1 MYCNLSEQEARS
13 TLTTLNRSFHILTE
27 INFFFKN
34 AFLLTFFWFFAW
46 LASEDESGRK
56 LQKLFFFIKKTFF
69 WRKRFF
75 FEGEEKNGDHQ
86 LLRI

>member
-34 AFLLTFFWFFAW
+34 AFLLTFFGF
-46 LASEDESGRK
+46 LLG
-56 LQKLFFFIKKTFF
+56 LQVKMKAAENSKNFFFHQKN
-69 WRKRFF
+69 FF
-75 FEGEEKNGDHQ
+75 FEKKIFFRG
-86 LLRI
+86 